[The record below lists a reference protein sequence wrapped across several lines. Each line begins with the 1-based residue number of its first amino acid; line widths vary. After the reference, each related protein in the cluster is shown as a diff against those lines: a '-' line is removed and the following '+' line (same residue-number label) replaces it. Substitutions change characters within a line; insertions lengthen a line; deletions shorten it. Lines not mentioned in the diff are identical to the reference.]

1 MLIYAVIGTLVVA
14 LLIFLACRYFR
25 NHCLECKKRTDWD
38 KYDSCKACNAEHEA
52 RVSKHREEM
61 TGRMIAVTHEVLA
74 QSRAETEEFGF
85 SDYDFL
91 DRPCMVCSPGRT
103 TSHRELFRE
112 RGLAG
117 NPQACQDYYWNTH
130 VPLARKAH
138 KDRESKK
145 FWKRWLYIP
154 PTKEEEEAVSRVSWW
169 LKNALSAG
177 RDDLAQLREYR
188 TYHEKPDHWMDMTTK
203 QLMERRLSRAK
214 KALDLNIDR

>member
-1 MLIYAVIGTLVVA
+1 MKYLHNQGQKRKNSVLVITISSIDPAWSV
-14 LLIFLACRYFR
+14 R
-25 NHCLECKKRTDWD
+25 
-38 KYDSCKACNAEHEA
+38 
-52 RVSKHREEM
+52 
-61 TGRMIAVTHEVLA
+61 
-74 QSRAETEEFGF
+74 
-85 SDYDFL
+85 
-91 DRPCMVCSPGRT
+91 
-103 TSHRELFRE
+103 
-112 RGLAG
+112 
-117 NPQACQDYYWNTH
+117 
-130 VPLARKAH
+130 LARKAH

-214 KALDLNIDR
+214 KALDLN

>member
-52 RVSKHREEM
+52 LVSKHREEM

-91 DRPCMVCSPGRT
+91 DRPCMVCSPG
-103 TSHRELFRE
+103 
-112 RGLAG
+112 
-117 NPQACQDYYWNTH
+117 
-130 VPLARKAH
+130 
-138 KDRESKK
+138 KK
-145 FWKRWLYIP
+145 GAQR
-154 PTKEEEEAVSRVSWW
+154 SRVKEI
-169 LKNALSAG
+169 LEALAVHPTDKRGGGSG
-177 RDDLAQLREYR
+177 QSSELV
-188 TYHEKPDHWMDMTTK
+188 
-203 QLMERRLSRAK
+203 AK
-214 KALDLNIDR
+214 ECTQCGS